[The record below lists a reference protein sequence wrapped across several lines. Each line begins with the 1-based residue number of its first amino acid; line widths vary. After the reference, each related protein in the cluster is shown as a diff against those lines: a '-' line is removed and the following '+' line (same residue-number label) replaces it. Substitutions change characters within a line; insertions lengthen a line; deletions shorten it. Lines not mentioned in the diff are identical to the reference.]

1 MRAAATDRRIERTRQ
16 ALLGAFIALI
26 FEGRRYDRIR
36 IADVIARAGVGRSTF
51 YEHYPNKEALL
62 AETIR
67 LPFAPLAAA
76 VDADAPAAA
85 LAGALTHFRQNRV
98 HGRAVFAGATGRRV
112 ARILADMIEERL
124 RARARARGV
133 VAPAPIRTG
142 AITLAEGQL
151 AAIAAWLG
159 EGAANVEPLAATL
172 HRIAQAVA
180 AELCDR

>member
-1 MRAAATDRRIERTRQ
+1 MHAAATDRRIERTRQ
-16 ALLGAFIALI
+16 ALLGAFVALMLD
-26 FEGRRYDRIR
+26 GRRYDRIR

-67 LPFAPLAAA
+67 LPFAPLAEA
-76 VDADAPAAA
+76 VDTGARIEG
-85 LAGALTHFRQNRV
+85 LVGALTHFRQNRV

-112 ARILADMIEERL
+112 TRILADMIEEHL
-124 RARARARGV
+124 RARARAAGI
-133 VAPAPIRTG
+133 VAPAPLRTG
-142 AITLAEGQL
+142 ATMLAEGQV
-151 AAIAAWLG
+151 AAIVAWLG
-159 EGAANVEPLAATL
+159 DGDANIEPLAAML

>member
-1 MRAAATDRRIERTRQ
+1 MTVAATDRRVERTRQ
-16 ALLGAFIALI
+16 ALLGAFIAI
-26 FEGRRYDRIR
+26 MFEGRRYDRIR

-67 LPFAPLAAA
+67 MPFAPLAEA
-76 VDADAPAAA
+76 VDADAQVGT
-85 LAGALTHFRQNRV
+85 LAGALTHFHQNRV

-112 ARILADMIEERL
+112 TRILADMIEQRL
-124 RARARARGV
+124 RARARANGV
-133 VAPAPIRTG
+133 IAPGPLRTG
-142 AITLAEGQL
+142 AIALAEGQL
-151 AAIAAWLG
+151 AAIFAWLG
-159 EGAANVEPLAATL
+159 EGAATVEPLAATL